1 MITIYGGNNS
11 RATRNLWVL
20 EELGV
25 PYKQDKVNVEG
36 RSKSPEY
43 LAINP
48 AGKVPS
54 MSDENGDVAM
64 FESLGINLYLAQR
77 YGVGKLWPIDAAGQ
91 AKCIQW
97 TMWTA
102 CEVEGHAVGIL
113 VEKVFKPAPARSE
126 AVAKACEEKLT
137 PALKLLDS
145 QLAGKTWLVGA
156 GFTIADL
163 QAACVLSGLNMIK
176 FDWSPYPHLAKWLGA
191 CLVRDA
197 HKKVAAMPRP

>member
-1 MITIYGGNNS
+1 M
-11 RATRNLWVL
+11 L

-25 PYKQDKVNVEG
+25 PHKQDKVNVEG

-54 MSDENGDVAM
+54 MSDDNGNVAM
-64 FESLGINLYLAQR
+64 FESLGIKIYLAQR
-77 YGVGKLWPIDAAGQ
+77 YGAGKLWPNDAAGQ

-113 VEKVFKPAPARSE
+113 VEKVFKPAPFRSE
-126 AVAKACEEKLT
+126 AAAKACEEKLT
-137 PALKLLDS
+137 PALQLLDGE
-145 QLAGKTWLVGA
+145 LAGKT
-156 GFTIADL
+156 
-163 QAACVLSGLNMIK
+163 
-176 FDWSPYPHLAKWLGA
+176 
-191 CLVRDA
+191 
-197 HKKVAAMPRP
+197 